1 MSSHSVPS
9 VLITR
14 PIGQQQDFAL
24 RCTKLGFDV
33 SLLPCL
39 LIVAIPVSQQSLL
52 TLLST
57 HEAVLFTS
65 TNAVRCAHAI
75 LPLPWPDTVVH
86 AIGAATASSLQ
97 NHGQAVHL
105 QPQAP
110 FNSEAYLSQLEQ
122 QTPASLLIIKGE
134 GGRGLIQPRLVA
146 AGWKV
151 NTLDVYRR
159 VIPSHSPQL
168 IDAVFAP
175 TQPDIISVTSDEI
188 LKNLHQLC
196 QPHWGTL
203 CRTALVVNSER
214 CASLACELGFSAETL
229 VAMPPG
235 DAGQLECLDHWK
247 NNHHKPAS

>member
-65 TNAVRCAHAI
+65 TNAVRCAHAT

-105 QPQAP
+105 QPQTP

-122 QTPASLLIIKGE
+122 QTP
-134 GGRGLIQPRLVA
+134 
-146 AGWKV
+146 
-151 NTLDVYRR
+151 
-159 VIPSHSPQL
+159 
-168 IDAVFAP
+168 
-175 TQPDIISVTSDEI
+175 
-188 LKNLHQLC
+188 
-196 QPHWGTL
+196 
-203 CRTALVVNSER
+203 

-235 DAGQLECLDHWK
+235 DAGQLECLDQWK
-247 NNHHKPAS
+247 NIHHKPAN